1 MELSKQAPARGTAAA
16 SRPSPSTSPH
26 QSAQPTSQ
34 GTPYPSN
41 RGARVPISEYLIVP
55 MGGRDGA
62 SRPNAAHLS
71 EARPAT
77 ASRVSLRP
85 PQQVMNFESA
95 SPGIFGSQPSPSA
108 TVKDMAASSKVQIQ
122 SKCSVQK
129 EPMPK
134 ALLQSCESVR
144 AKFRETLAAALGLD
158 SDHLSGQQSAL
169 NVSPFGSADE
179 NKHAHDIIVGASQST
194 SKLNSEREL
203 NSGIDSR
210 ATGSLDE
217 SVPKRPKILDEVSGE
232 KKGVIQN
239 VQILPFRIEEELF
252 KLFGGVN
259 KKYREKGRSLLF
271 NLKDKSNP
279 VLREQVLSGDITP
292 KLLCSMT
299 IEELASKELSAWR
312 LAKAEELAKMVV
324 LPNTEVD
331 IRRLV
336 RKTHKGEFHVEVEES
351 DGISVEVELGGDS
364 LSHISKS
371 TEGQTN
377 SDNRASLHERD
388 KESDNTLPDE
398 VVGKG
403 NSNLQSNL
411 EECPGNEKAARVK
424 ECMLVD
430 LKDTENLPGTMS
442 LARFTEVLDSN
453 LHYEH
458 QCSEIALDGIPNKAD
473 IMTKPERYH
482 MTEDKTSLSEFEF
495 TCDASSPKEKCR
507 SKIEPPKNVL
517 VPSLCQARPK
527 GDMLIKTTPKMM
539 TCEKLDTTGDNMH
552 SNATPDATLTHGSL
566 WEGTIQFTL
575 SSLTNV
581 IAIFKSGEKPSTND
595 WSRFVEIKGRVKLTL
610 FQEFLEQLPNSRR
623 RAITV
628 TELRWK
634 EDSLESGRQ
643 HLLQTID
650 SYIADER
657 VGLVKPAKWVD
668 LYLCPCHG
676 KAAQILAEHLPKEH
690 LGSLPVTGEAS
701 VIGIVVW
708 QRPHSSTRVPT
719 RHDGSDCLSMPVS
732 RKQRAVIASSVPMPS
747 QLTKTP
753 SSYLIHS
760 NEHRHLNDND
770 DVSLSGAVPLGFGQC
785 GIKHDDDLPEYKFVS
800 VSNTSANVATSHA
813 SRSQQHVPAISR
825 ALDQVKQLV
834 DKYGNRDVSSQPS
847 SDGNDNQVR
856 QLVHKYGNRYVS
868 SQPWDDQ
875 DDDLLSPE
883 QMRQLV
889 HKYGDRHVLAQPRD
903 GNDDELSSSHRARQ
917 RVQKY
922 GSMYVSAQP
931 GDGNDDDL
939 RPTDQ
944 VRHLVHKYG
953 NRYVSAHPG
962 DGNDGDLQPT
972 DQVRQLV
979 HKYGNKHDPAEPWD
993 RKDDELRPMDQ
1004 LVQKYGNQYV
1014 SAEHDDDL
1022 RRSGEVTQLVHR
1034 YGMYS
1039 GHPWDNRHDDSPELY
1054 WDPIQSAHQRTW
1066 HPMLPAEYDRQRD
1079 HYYHRRHH
1087 LQEHYDGMLFHQQR
1101 DMECYTGPEQ
1111 HVMAAQRRW
1120 NHESVMHPD
1129 ETLGWRSNTDR
1140 HFVRQPYY
1148 FGLECNMVEPRPS
1161 WKFGGRRP
1169 WLGTWEPPHY
1179 M

>member
-1 MELSKQAPARGTAAA
+1 
-16 SRPSPSTSPH
+16 
-26 QSAQPTSQ
+26 
-34 GTPYPSN
+34 
-41 RGARVPISEYLIVP
+41 
-55 MGGRDGA
+55 
-62 SRPNAAHLS
+62 
-71 EARPAT
+71 
-77 ASRVSLRP
+77 
-85 PQQVMNFESA
+85 
-95 SPGIFGSQPSPSA
+95 
-108 TVKDMAASSKVQIQ
+108 
-122 SKCSVQK
+122 
-129 EPMPK
+129 MPK

-169 NVSPFGSADE
+169 NVSPFGSANE
-179 NKHAHDIIVGASQST
+179 NKHAHDIVVGASQST

-217 SVPKRPKILDEVSGE
+217 SAPKRPKILDEVTRE

-259 KKYREKGRSLLF
+259 KKYKEKGRSLLF

-279 VLREQVLSGDITP
+279 ALREQVLSGDITP

-299 IEELASKELSAWR
+299 IEELASKELSDWQ

-377 SDNRASLHERD
+377 SDSRASLHGRD
-388 KESDNTLPDE
+388 KESENTLPDE
-398 VVGKG
+398 VGGKG
-403 NSNLQSNL
+403 NSSLQSNL

-424 ECMLVD
+424 EYMLVD
-430 LKDTENLPGTMS
+430 LKDTENPPGTMS
-442 LARFTEVLDSN
+442 PARFTEALDSN

-458 QCSEIALDGIPNKAD
+458 QSSETALDGIPNKAD

-482 MTEDKTSLSEFEF
+482 MTEDKTSLSKFEF
-495 TCDASSPKEKCR
+495 TCDASSPKEKY
-507 SKIEPPKNVL
+507 
-517 VPSLCQARPK
+517 
-527 GDMLIKTTPKMM
+527 
-539 TCEKLDTTGDNMH
+539 TTGDNMH

-566 WEGTIQFTL
+566 WEGTIQFTQ

-623 RAITV
+623 RAVTV

-634 EDSLESGRQ
+634 DSLENGRQ

-657 VGLVKPAKWVD
+657 VGLVKPAKGVD

-690 LGSLPVTGEAS
+690 LGSLPVTGGAS

-753 SSYLIHS
+753 SSHLIHS

-785 GIKHDDDLPEYKFVS
+785 GIKHDDDLLEYNFVS
-800 VSNTSANVATSHA
+800 VSNASANVATSHA

-825 ALDQVKQLV
+825 ALDQVKRLV

-847 SDGNDNQVR
+847 SDGNDDQVRQLIHKYGNRYVTSLPWDDNGDDLLSPEQVRQLIHKYGDRHGSAQPWDGNVDELRSSDQVRQRVHKYGNRYVSAQPGDDLRPTDQVR
-856 QLVHKYGNRYVS
+856 QLVHKYGN
-868 SQPWDDQ
+868 
-875 DDDLLSPE
+875 
-883 QMRQLV
+883 
-889 HKYGDRHVLAQPRD
+889 K
-903 GNDDELSSSHRARQ
+903 
-917 RVQKY
+917 
-922 GSMYVSAQP
+922 YVSAQP
-931 GDGNDDDL
+931 GDGNDD
-939 RPTDQ
+939 
-944 VRHLVHKYG
+944 
-953 NRYVSAHPG
+953 
-962 DGNDGDLQPT
+962 DLQPT

-979 HKYGNKHDPAEPWD
+979 HKYGNRHDPAEPWD
-993 RKDDELRPMDQ
+993 RKDDDLRPVDQ
-1004 LVQKYGNQYV
+1004 PVQKYGNKYV

-1022 RRSGEVTQLVHR
+1022 RPSGEVTQLVHR
-1034 YGMYS
+1034 YGTYS
-1039 GHPWDNRHDDSPELY
+1039 GHPWDSRYDDSPELY
-1054 WDPIQSAHQRTW
+1054 WDPIQSGHQRTW
-1066 HPMLPAEYDRQRD
+1066 HPMLLAEYDRQRD

-1087 LQEHYDGMLFHQQR
+1087 LHEHYDGMLFHQQHG
-1101 DMECYTGPEQ
+1101 MEECYIGPEQ

-1120 NHESVMHPD
+1120 NLESVMHPD
-1129 ETLGWRSNTDR
+1129 ETLGWRSNTDQTLGWR
-1140 HFVRQPYY
+1140 SNTDRRFVRQPYY
-1148 FGLECNMVEPRPS
+1148 FGLESDMVEPRPWS
-1161 WKFGGRRP
+1161 MFGVRRP